1 MKRLVLFACALLL
14 ASACTSSKLPD
25 NDQHS
30 LGKVGIVAIMGN
42 KLSLVHTGFSSFSS
56 TARTVNVTDWDL
68 NQVVSDSLSQLL
80 QQRQYEVVKTT
91 YTQEDLQSIYEAGP
105 GTLDWKPGNITH
117 QLRKIA
123 DKSGADTLILVLR
136 RASPDYIYVPQNEDE
151 YYYES
156 LIGFG
161 LYNRG
166 TFISYVTTAT
176 FANLELM
183 VIDAHTLQV
192 SYKNSAQ
199 HYTTVEQRFWHADYE
214 KKQPQ
219 LVTGNDADLKKLIE
233 SEIAITLKQAVVD
246 MNF

>member
-1 MKRLVLFACALLL
+1 MKRFILFACALCL
-14 ASACTSSKLPD
+14 ASACTSSKLPV
-25 NDQHS
+25 NDQHA
-30 LGKVGIVAIMGN
+30 LGKVGIVAVMGN

-56 TARTVNVTDWDL
+56 SARTVNVTDWEI
-68 NQVVSDSLSQLL
+68 NQTVSDNLSQLL
-80 QQRQYEVVKTT
+80 QQRKYEVVNTA
-91 YTQEDLQSIYEAGP
+91 YTQEELQAIYEAGP
-105 GTLDWKPGNITH
+105 GTLDWKPGNVTD
-117 QLRKIA
+117 QLRRIA
-123 DKSGADTLILVLR
+123 DQSGADTLILVLR
-136 RASPDYIYVPQNEDE
+136 RASPDYIYVPMNEEE

-199 HYTTVEQRFWHADYE
+199 HYTIVDKRFWHADYD
-214 KKQPQ
+214 KAKPK
-219 LVTGNDADLKKLIE
+219 LVTDDESELKKLIDK
-233 SEIAITLKQAVVD
+233 EIAITLKQAVVE